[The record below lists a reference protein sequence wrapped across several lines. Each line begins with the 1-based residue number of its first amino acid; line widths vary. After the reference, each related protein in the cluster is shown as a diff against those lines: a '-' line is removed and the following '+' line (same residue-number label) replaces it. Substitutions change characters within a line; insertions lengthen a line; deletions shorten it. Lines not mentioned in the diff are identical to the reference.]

1 LEQNLGNRIKELRT
15 VRGMKQTE
23 LAEKAGISQGTLSAV
38 ERSEKSPT
46 AETLHSI
53 ASALGILVSD
63 LLEEKFCPVCGFEY
77 AYDEGLNS
85 EAHQRAH
92 SKAQTIIDRY
102 GFFWPY
108 RVQKIEITTARAI
121 IADPNA
127 PEIAKHDAAISILQA
142 LFSRSVAAYQYA
154 DHPDFRAYAA
164 MMLGNDDYRAEI
176 PPEVCAQLEA
186 EFGKRKGIQHGAYYQ
201 RSRKVDDQ
209 RIARIISALPNL
221 APQYLDI
228 IYFICSAYAVNGM
241 GETGAEG
248 EKTDGE

>member
-1 LEQNLGNRIKELRT
+1 
-15 VRGMKQTE
+15 MKQTE
-23 LAEKAGISQGTLSAV
+23 LAEKAGISQTSLSAI
-38 ERSEKSPT
+38 ERSENSPT

-77 AYDEGLNS
+77 AYDEGLSS

-92 SKAQTIIDRY
+92 NKAQAIIDRY

-127 PEIAKHDAAISILQA
+127 PDVAKYDAAVRILRA
-142 LFSRSVAAYQYA
+142 LFSRSVAAYEYA
-154 DHPDFRAYAA
+154 DHPDFNTYAA
-164 MMLGNDDYRAEI
+164 MMLGGNDYCAEI
-176 PPEVCAQLEA
+176 PPAVCAQLKAAYGEQD
-186 EFGKRKGIQHGAYYQ
+186 GISHGAYYQ
-201 RSRKVDDQ
+201 RSRQVDDQ
-209 RIARIISALPNL
+209 RIARISAALPSL

-228 IYFICSAYAVNGM
+228 IYFICSAYGVNGM

-248 EKTDGE
+248 EKTDSE

>member
-1 LEQNLGNRIKELRT
+1 MEQDLGSRIKELRT

-23 LAEKAGISQGTLSAV
+23 LADKASISQSALSAI

-46 AETLHSI
+46 TETLHSI
-53 ASALGILVSD
+53 AAALGILVSD

-85 EAHQRAH
+85 EAHQKAH

-127 PEIAKHDAAISILQA
+127 PEFAKHDAAISILKA
-142 LFSRSVAAYQYA
+142 LFSRSVAAYEYA
-154 DHPDFRAYAA
+154 DHPDFATYTA
-164 MMLGNDDYRAEI
+164 MMLGSDDYCAEI
-176 PPEVCAQLEA
+176 PPGVCRQLEA
-186 EFGKRKGIQHGAYYQ
+186 EYGKRDGIRHGAYYQ
-201 RSRKVDDQ
+201 RSKQVDDQ
-209 RIARIISALPNL
+209 RIARISAALPYL

-228 IYFICSAYAVNGM
+228 IYFICSAYGVNGM

-248 EKTDGE
+248 EKTNGE